1 MAYKYLIFG
10 KYLNK
15 SYMSSSVLVHFLLF
29 NIYLT
34 YLVVRMLLSA
44 VLIFSSFI
52 ISLFFTSFT
61 SGIFIALLFSTC
73 THILFNN
80 NFLVSKNFIK
90 NYVNRHPSHLI
101 YDTNLFDNNFNLFN
115 MLLTNFN
122 SSVEFAICR
131 GFRPVK
137 DHIIWIPVLRFAI

>member
-15 SYMSSSVLVHFLLF
+15 SYMNSSVLVHFLLF

-52 ISLFFTSFT
+52 ISLFLTSFT
-61 SGIFIALLFSTC
+61 SRIFIALLFLTC